1 VGVDRVRGAVAELLG
16 VSRDSVAVDVPFR
29 ELGLDSARVAG
40 LAALLGADVP
50 VWAVWQYPTVAALG
64 AFLDGGVAAV
74 PRSGPARRSDV
85 EPVAI
90 VGLGCRLPGGI
101 GSPEELWAAL
111 SSGVDAVG
119 TVPEGRWD
127 ADEWFDA
134 DPAAPG
140 KTTTR
145 RGGFLDDVAGF
156 DADFFGISPAEAE
169 RMDPQQR
176 IALEVAWAALED
188 ARVIPGDLAGSRT
201 GVFFGTMWQ
210 EYHLATG
217 ADPAAVGPA
226 SAVGWDTSIVPSRI
240 AYALGLRGPVLTV
253 GSACSS
259 SLGAVHL
266 AAHSL
271 RRGESD
277 LVLAGGVNLMLH
289 PHTTVAMTKFGG
301 LNPAGECR
309 AFDAGA
315 AGYVRGEGCGVV
327 VLRRLSDALR
337 DGDRVYAVLMGSA
350 VNNDGASNGLTAPN
364 PEAQVDVLR
373 SAWHEAGVPAHRVS
387 YVEAHGTGTP
397 LGDVIEASALGEV
410 FGRDRTE
417 PLRIGSAKTNFGHL
431 EPAAGVLGV
440 LKTALALYHGE
451 LPASLHFDRPN
462 PGIDFAAL
470 KLSVV
475 DGRQAWPE
483 GTRYAGVSGFGFGG
497 TNVHVALAQ
506 PPYRRRVP
514 VAIAEDSA
522 DALRARIARL
532 DTELAVLPAGTGPH
546 RAVAWHE
553 GVPGPLR
560 TGGAPR
566 PVAFCFS
573 GHGAQWAGM
582 GRDLLAEPA
591 FRAALTEV
599 DAALAPLTGWSVL
612 TELLAE
618 HPRFDRTDVVQPALF
633 AVQVALART
642 LAAWGVV
649 PEVVFG
655 QSVGEVAAAVT
666 AEALTLDQGARLI
679 AVWSRLV
686 AARADGTGTVLF
698 CAVSGTDAAPLVRGR
713 LATAAT
719 LADGWTCLSGPHAA
733 VAEVAADLTDAG
745 VRVHRVDIG
754 YPSHSPELDGL
765 VPDLVAELADLR
777 PAATTV
783 PFVSTVTGAAVPG
796 EHLDAAY
803 WARNMCAPMLVAD
816 AVRALPRHR
825 RIVEVGPHPVLRT
838 QLALLTGD
846 GPEVLA
852 TCHRDR
858 PGRQTMED
866 LVADLWL
873 DGAPVD
879 WPAVAGTTTGTGAV
893 PIPLSA
899 ASATAL
905 AAQAAALRDH
915 LHTHPGLAPA
925 DLGHSLATTRTTFG
939 HRAVLFARDRAD
951 ADAALTALA
960 DGSTGPGVVTGHAVA
975 GDAGPVFVFPG
986 QGSQWTG
993 MARDLLGTAPAF
1005 AARFAECADA
1015 LAEFVDWS
1023 PADALADETALA
1035 RADVVQPLLW
1045 AVMVSLAALWEAH
1058 GVRPAAVVG
1067 HSQGEIAAATV
1078 AGGLSIRDAAL
1089 VVALRGK
1096 IIARELSGTGGM
1108 MSVPLP
1114 RDETAWR
1121 IADWDAGLSVAAEI
1135 GPHAT
1140 VVAGG
1145 EEALGVLVARCHAE
1159 GLTARRVAIDYP
1171 SHSAGVAPVADEVVA
1186 TLAPIRPRAG
1196 HVPYLSTVTGAPLDT
1211 AALDAPYWYRNLRAP
1226 VELRAAV
1233 EHLIATGHRVFVE
1246 VSPHPVLTAGIAD
1259 TGAALG
1265 TDVVAVG
1272 TLRRGADGPARFRT
1286 ALAEA
1291 HVRGVP
1297 VDWRPAFPAAHVVDL
1312 PAYRF
1317 QHRRYWL
1324 GTGRP
1329 AATADTEFWAA
1340 VDRGDLT
1347 GLGSAL
1353 DLPADATLADLL
1365 PALAEWRRRT
1375 RPEPP
1380 REEPADTGPG
1390 FAERLAGRPRAQR
1403 HDVVLDVVLR
1413 HIAAVLG
1420 YGPGEWPAP
1429 DRAFRELGFDSVT
1442 GVHLRNRLGAELGLE
1457 LPTTLVYDH
1466 PAPAA
1471 LAGHLLTELGLGEQR
1486 TGPVPAVP
1494 AKQPSEQPS
1503 QQPAEQ
1509 PPEHIEDASD
1519 DELFQFIDSITSR
1532 RAS

>member
-1 VGVDRVRGAVAELLG
+1 MRTGPRVGADRVRDAVAELLG

-29 ELGLDSARVAG
+29 ELGVDSAGVAG
-40 LAALLGADVP
+40 LATRLDVP
-50 VWAVWQYPTVAALG
+50 VWAVWQCPTVAALG
-64 AFLDGGVAAV
+64 AFLDGDETTPPPTGA
-74 PRSGPARRSDV
+74 ARRSGV

-101 GSPEELWAAL
+101 SSPDGLWSAL
-111 SSGVDAVG
+111 LSEVDAVG
-119 TVPEGRWD
+119 PVPAGRWD

-156 DADFFGISPAEAE
+156 DADFFRISPAEAE

-176 IALEVAWAALED
+176 IALEVAWSALED
-188 ARVIPGDLAGSRT
+188 ARVVPGELAGTRT

-217 ADPAAVGPA
+217 ADPATVGPQ

-240 AYALGLRGPVLTV
+240 AYALGLQGPVLSV

-301 LNPAGECR
+301 LNPAGQCR

-315 AGYVRGEGCGVV
+315 AGYVRGEGCAVV

-337 DGDRVYAVLMGSA
+337 DGDRIYAVLLGSA

-364 PEAQVDVLR
+364 PRAQVDVLR

-410 FGRDRTE
+410 FGPDRTE
-417 PLRIGSAKTNFGHL
+417 PLRVGSAKTNFGHL

-451 LPASLHFDRPN
+451 LPASLHFDVPN

-470 KLSVV
+470 RLSVV
-475 DGRQAWPE
+475 AGRQAWPA
-483 GTRYAGVSGFGFGG
+483 GFRYAGVSGFGFGG

-514 VAIAEDSA
+514 VALAEDSA
-522 DALRARIARL
+522 EALAARVADL
-532 DTELAVLPAGTGPH
+532 DWSVPTLPTRTGPH
-546 RAVAWHE
+546 RAVAWHD
-553 GVPGPLR
+553 GGATTIR
-560 TGGAPR
+560 TGSGARR

-599 DAALAPLTGWSVL
+599 DAALAPLTGWSVV

-618 HPRFDRTDVVQPALF
+618 QPRFDRTDVVQPALF
-633 AVQVALART
+633 AVQVALTRT
-642 LAAWGVV
+642 LSAWGVV
-649 PEVVFG
+649 PDVVFG
-655 QSVGEVAAAVT
+655 QSVGEVAAAV
-666 AEALTLDQGARLI
+666 AAGALTLDQGARLI
-679 AVWSRLV
+679 TVWSRLV
-686 AARADGTGTVLF
+686 AERADGTGTVLV
-698 CAVSGTDAAPLVRGR
+698 CAMSEVDAAPLVRGR
-713 LATAAT
+713 LTTAAI
-719 LADGWTCLSGPHAA
+719 LADGWTCLSGPNDAIA
-733 VAEVAADLTDAG
+733 DVAGDLTDAG

-754 YPSHSPELDGL
+754 YPAHSGGLAALVPELVERLG
-765 VPDLVAELADLR
+765 DLR
-777 PAATTV
+777 PTPAAV
-783 PFVSTVTGAAVPG
+783 PFVSTVTGAFVAG
-796 EHLDAAY
+796 TGLDAKY

-816 AVRALPRHR
+816 AVRALPTGC
-825 RIVEVGPHPVLRT
+825 RIVEIGPHPVLRA
-838 QLALLTGD
+838 QLAGMTD
-846 GPEVLA
+846 DDVLA
-852 TCHRDR
+852 TCHREKA
-858 PGRQTMED
+858 GRQTMED

-873 DGAPVD
+873 DGATVD
-879 WPAVAGTTTGTGAV
+879 WPAVAGVTPAADAV
-893 PIPLSA
+893 PLPLSA
-899 ASATAL
+899 ATETGL
-905 AAQAAALRDH
+905 RAQAAAVRAHLRA
-915 LHTHPGLAPA
+915 HPELSPA
-925 DLGHSLATTRTTFG
+925 DIGYSLATTRTAFD
-939 HRAVLFARDRAD
+939 HRAVLLARDHTD
-951 ADAALTALA
+951 AGLALTAVA
-960 DGSTGPGVVTGHAVA
+960 DGTTGPGVITGTSTTVD
-975 GDAGPVFVFPG
+975 DAGPVFVFPG
-986 QGSQWTG
+986 QGSQWTE
-993 MARDLLGTAPAF
+993 MARDLLDAEPAF
-1005 AARFAECADA
+1005 AARFAGCADA
-1015 LAEFVDWS
+1015 LAEFVDWD
-1023 PADALADETALA
+1023 PAAALADDDLLA
-1035 RADVVQPLLW
+1035 RADVVQPVLW

-1096 IIARELSGTGGM
+1096 IIARELSGSGGM
-1108 MSVPLP
+1108 MSVPLS
-1114 RDETAWR
+1114 RDEIAWR
-1121 IADWDAGLSVAAEI
+1121 LADWHAGLSVAAEI
-1135 GPHAT
+1135 GPRAT
-1140 VVAGG
+1140 VVAGSAA
-1145 EEALGVLVARCHAE
+1145 ALAVLVARCHAE
-1159 GLTARRVAIDYP
+1159 GITVRRVAIDYP
-1171 SHSAGVAPVADEVVA
+1171 SHSAGVDPVADEVVT
-1186 TLAPIRPRAG
+1186 TLAPIRPGEG
-1196 HVPYLSTVTGAPLDT
+1196 HVPYLSTVTGAPLAT
-1211 AALDAPYWYRNLRAP
+1211 TALDAAYWYRNLRAP

-1233 EHLIATGHRVFVE
+1233 EQLIALGHRVFVE

-1265 TDVVAVG
+1265 VDVVTVG
-1272 TLRRGADGPARFRT
+1272 TLRRGAPGVARFRT
-1286 ALAEA
+1286 SLAEA
-1291 HVRGVP
+1291 HVRGVA
-1297 VDWRPAFPAAHVVDL
+1297 VDWRPAFPAAHTVDL
-1312 PAYRF
+1312 PAYSF

-1324 GTGRP
+1324 GGNRP
-1329 AATADTEFWAA
+1329 AATADTDFWDA
-1340 VDRGDLT
+1340 VERGDLT

-1380 REEPADTGPG
+1380 HQEAEEAGPG
-1390 FAERLAGRPRAQR
+1390 FAERLAERPPGQR
-1403 HDVVLDVVLR
+1403 HDLVLDVVLR

-1420 YGPGEWPAP
+1420 YGPGEWPDA

-1442 GVHLRNRLGAELGLE
+1442 GVQLRNRLGAELGIE
-1457 LPTTLVYDH
+1457 LPSTLVYDH

-1471 LAGHLLTELGLGEQR
+1471 LADHLLTGLGFGVR
-1486 TGPVPAVP
+1486 
-1494 AKQPSEQPS
+1494 
-1503 QQPAEQ
+1503 PAEQ
-1509 PPEHIEDASD
+1509 APPERIEDASD
-1519 DELFQFIDSITSR
+1519 DELFQFIDNITSR